1 MRIGETMFRT
11 APVAES
17 AHDLM
22 VPAEPPVPISHLAFG
37 LPEPS
42 VGWTAYLNAKGVEV
56 VVDDVGR
63 SAISRVAARQLFDE
77 HRASEARKAEL
88 RAAAE
93 QRAIE
98 TDQQFRAQLGRGVP
112 ASAFGGMTY
121 GQAVASAELDSQAY
135 RPRASVV
142 EDLLD
147 NGGGGY
153 VFHPIQHNAD
163 E

>member
-1 MRIGETMFRT
+1 
-11 APVAES
+11 
-17 AHDLM
+17 
-22 VPAEPPVPISHLAFG
+22 
-37 LPEPS
+37 
-42 VGWTAYLNAKGVEV
+42 

-112 ASAFGGMTY
+112 ASAFAGMTY

-142 EDLLD
+142 KVCWTTAAVVMCYIPSSTMPTTCHRRRRRFARLVSAPVF
-147 NGGGGY
+147 GGGATR
-153 VFHPIQHNAD
+153 Q
-163 E
+163 